1 MIPFAKADIG
11 VKEVSAV
18 MQVLE
23 SGWLISGD
31 WMRNLEAAVS
41 GYLGGV
47 NAIAV
52 NSATS
57 GLHLALEAMGI
68 VPGDEVPAACHPT
81 GKRRVVELGARIENR
96 DENASTAAHE
106 LGCVESD

>member
-11 VKEVSAV
+11 VEEVSAV

-23 SGWLISGD
+23 SGWLTSGD
-31 WMRNLEAAVS
+31 WMRKLEAAVS

-68 VPGDEVPAACHPT
+68 GPGDEVLVPTLTFAA
-81 GKRRVVELGARIENR
+81 
-96 DENASTAAHE
+96 TAE
-106 LGCVESD
+106 KMRS